1 MVRFFTRQRSA
12 VVMATG
18 GIAVSFSFSP
28 RQMVAAFPQQLVS
41 CLVQTSTRL
50 SSFYVTSLG
59 TASTSTATSTSSTSR
74 SNLYRVLPPLAV
86 GCLKNQHPSSLSYT
100 KRFASTKRES
110 IDTGSN
116 HDSNDDD
123 KKSSNKNK
131 KLGGSGNKKNRGG
144 SQPLFRADKVLS
156 HRASMS
162 RSQAFDAL
170 MRRRVARRDNGLNS
184 ELVPVKGPKEKIA
197 MDAIIYMDGKEI
209 PQLPPILIAYHKP
222 KYMLSAMDEKH
233 SDKKHLGMV
242 LPDYYKRLNM
252 HPVGRLDYDTS
263 GLLLFSM
270 EGELTQRLLHPKYKV
285 EKEYV
290 ATVMGGR
297 VDFDLLKR
305 QLEEEGVETSEGI
318 HFAQLLHVEQV
329 DVEKSR
335 CILKEYCSSISS
347 TNDSSIEP
355 TENPRDIDMEQILTN
370 VRLVVQ
376 EGKYRMVRRMLA
388 NCNHPVVELKRE
400 RYGHVFLK
408 DLPVGE
414 FRECSEEE
422 IEWAESLLRGR

>member
-1 MVRFFTRQRSA
+1 MFIAMMVRLFPRQSSA
-12 VVMATG
+12 VVALATG
-18 GIAVSFSFSP
+18 GIALSSSS
-28 RQMVAAFPQQLVS
+28 RQMVAAFPQFSFL
-41 CLVQTSTRL
+41 LQTSTRSS
-50 SSFYVTSLG
+50 SSFPAAVTWSG
-59 TASTSTATSTSSTSR
+59 TASTTSSTFIR
-74 SNLYRVLPPLAV
+74 L
-86 GCLKNQHPSSLSYT
+86 
-100 KRFASTKRES
+100 ASTNRES
-110 IDTGSN
+110 MDVNDHSN
-116 HDSNDDD
+116 SVKT
-123 KKSSNKNK
+123 KKSSNKK
-131 KLGGSGNKKNRGG
+131 SMGGPKSRGRKVV
-144 SQPLFRADKVLS
+144 LFRADKVLS
-156 HRASMS
+156 HRGSMS

-170 MRRRVARRDNGLNS
+170 MRRRVARRKDGLNS
-184 ELVPVKGPKEKIA
+184 ELLPIKGPKEKIA

-209 PQLPPILIAYHKP
+209 PQLPPILIAYNKP

-242 LPDYYKRLNM
+242 LPDHYKRLNM

-305 QLEEEGVETSEGI
+305 QLEGEGVVTSEGT
-318 HFAQLLHVEQV
+318 HFAKLLHVEEV
-329 DVEKSR
+329 DMEKSR
-335 CILKEYCSSISS
+335 SILKEYCSHTSS
-347 TNDSSIEP
+347 TDDSSIEP
-355 TENPRDIDMEQILTN
+355 ENSRKIDMEQSLTN
-370 VRLVVQ
+370 VRLAVH

-408 DLPVGE
+408 DLQVGE
-414 FRECSEEE
+414 FRECSEDE
-422 IEWAESLLRGR
+422 IKWAESLLHNR

>member
-1 MVRFFTRQRSA
+1 
-12 VVMATG
+12 
-18 GIAVSFSFSP
+18 
-28 RQMVAAFPQQLVS
+28 
-41 CLVQTSTRL
+41 
-50 SSFYVTSLG
+50 
-59 TASTSTATSTSSTSR
+59 
-74 SNLYRVLPPLAV
+74 
-86 GCLKNQHPSSLSYT
+86 
-100 KRFASTKRES
+100 
-110 IDTGSN
+110 
-116 HDSNDDD
+116 
-123 KKSSNKNK
+123 
-131 KLGGSGNKKNRGG
+131 
-144 SQPLFRADKVLS
+144 
-156 HRASMS
+156 
-162 RSQAFDAL
+162 
-170 MRRRVARRDNGLNS
+170 
-184 ELVPVKGPKEKIA
+184 
-197 MDAIIYMDGKEI
+197 
-209 PQLPPILIAYHKP
+209 
-222 KYMLSAMDEKH
+222 
-233 SDKKHLGMV
+233 
-242 LPDYYKRLNM
+242 
-252 HPVGRLDYDTS
+252 
-263 GLLLFSM
+263 
-270 EGELTQRLLHPKYKV
+270 
-285 EKEYV
+285 
-290 ATVMGGR
+290 MGGR